1 LGAIYLRGFADAGLA
16 NQAVHP
22 PSATASPKEPED
34 AQAAQGQLE
43 FVGGPIFKAI
53 AATYVYL
60 YFPVWMKAASQICDS
75 GLPRQN
81 LVEFERQ
88 IKSGEYFTCC

>member
-1 LGAIYLRGFADAGLA
+1 MQDWLA

-34 AQAAQGQLE
+34 AQAGKEQLE
-43 FVGGPIFKAI
+43 LDPIFKDRCYLRVSVLPRVDESSLTDLT
-53 AATYVYL
+53 AAV
-60 YFPVWMKAASQICDS
+60 C
-75 GLPRQN
+75 RQN

-88 IKSGEYFTCC
+88 IK